1 MTESQSIGSG
11 SPSALRVDTLVR
23 LRWLAVAG
31 QAGAVL
37 VARFLLGFDLPLG
50 FCFLFV
56 ALSAWVNIGLR
67 LRLPRTHRLSVRP
80 AAALLGYDILQLAA
94 LLYLT
99 GGLQNP
105 FSMLFLAPVMISA
118 TSLPGRA
125 TIALGL
131 FTGLIA
137 GVLVFAHRPLPW
149 FPGEAFEPPFFYSV
163 AVWCS
168 IVIGAAFIGVY
179 ASRVAAESQL
189 LADALAATDL
199 VLQREQHLSQLDGLA
214 AAAAHEL
221 GTPLATIT
229 VVVNEWLRAKAGQVP
244 GREDIE
250 LVAQEAARCRAIL
263 KRLSSLDSETS
274 ILSEMTLGQLI
285 EEVAAPHRNFGVE
298 IVVSLDGEGAEPICR
313 RNPGLIYGLGNL
325 IENAVDFAR
334 ERVAI
339 TARWNA
345 GLVNVEI
352 VDDGPGFPSD
362 IRFRVGEPY
371 LRARDAERRM
381 KSGEGGLG
389 LGLFI
394 AKTLLERGGA
404 SFRAGNPEGG
414 GARVALAWRRD
425 EFSAGVE
432 SGGARAPTPHLPLA
446 ASIPEGTI
454 RP

>member
-1 MTESQSIGSG
+1 MNETGMSG
-11 SPSALRVDTLVR
+11 PGERSALRVDTLVR

-37 VARFLLGFDLPLG
+37 IARFVLDFALPFA
-50 FCFLFV
+50 FCFAFI
-56 ALSAWVNIGLR
+56 ALSAWVNVGLR
-67 LRLPRTHRLSVRP
+67 LRLPLTYRLPVLP

-105 FSMLFLAPVMISA
+105 FSLLFLAPVMISA

-125 TIALGL
+125 TVALGL
-131 FTGLIA
+131 FMAAAA
-137 GVLVFAHRPLPW
+137 GALVFAHWPMPW
-149 FPGEAFEPPFFYSV
+149 FPGEPLELPFFYSV

-168 IVIGAAFIGVY
+168 ITLGAAFIGVY

-229 VVVNEWLRAKAGQVP
+229 LVVNEWLRAKAGEHP
-244 GREDIE
+244 AREDVE

-263 KRLSSLDSETS
+263 KRLSTLGSETS
-274 ILSEMTLGQLI
+274 EIFNEMSLGLLL
-285 EEVAAPHRNFGVE
+285 EEVSAPHRNFGVE
-298 IVVSLDGEGAEPICR
+298 IDVAAQGAGPEPSCR

-325 IENAVDFAR
+325 IENAVDFA
-334 ERVAI
+334 EKRVSVA
-339 TARWNA
+339 ARWTA
-345 GLVNVEI
+345 TQVTIEI
-352 VDDGPGFPSD
+352 TDDGPGFPAD
-362 IRFRVGEPY
+362 IRFRLGEPY
-371 LRARDAERRM
+371 LRARDANRRT
-381 KSGEGGLG
+381 KSGENGLG

-394 AKTLLERGGA
+394 AKTLLERSGA
-404 SFRAGNPEGG
+404 AFRAGNLEGG
-414 GARVALAWRRD
+414 GARVTLTWRRSD
-425 EFSAGVE
+425 FSAGL
-432 SGGARAPTPHLPLA
+432 AP
-446 ASIPEGTI
+446 GTGSSSLH
-454 RP
+454 RQAQP